1 MIVTGRVSRAI
12 ALAVAFLLLVAL
24 VVIAEIDQH
33 GQRQINRII
42 SLAQQRQVLL
52 VELLRE
58 LSDAEAGQRGLLLT
72 NDDKYL
78 QPYQAARDRVEPT
91 LDRLTNLFRDDD
103 RLIVSIEQ
111 RDLVRHLRVLV
122 GAKLG
127 ELAASLALRSSE
139 GTEQALALVRTDL
152 GSRTMSEIRDDTL
165 RLRDMEQDAISAA
178 LQRAARLQLFSR
190 ALMASV
196 VLLNI
201 ALLILAAALLAR
213 QARRRAEL
221 TEQLAT
227 ENEELERRVRR
238 RTAEL
243 SALSSHL
250 QQLSEKEKAALA
262 RELHDGLGGLLIAA
276 KMDVCWLQKR
286 LPNTNPD
293 IQSRWARVIK
303 ALEDGVDFKRR
314 IVENLR
320 PTLLDNIGLL
330 PALRWITQETCTRAG
345 LHYTEIYPEHEPRL
359 VEDAAIMAFR
369 LVQESLV
376 NIVKHARATRV
387 HVEVAIDAAELMIL
401 IEDNGTGIDSERR
414 EAVGSHGL
422 ATMRHRVRSF
432 GGTLDLES
440 PPQGGTRVRARIP
453 LAVIVQDPSPHAI
466 QPAANDY

>member
-1 MIVTGRVSRAI
+1 MLVSGRLSRAI
-12 ALAVAFLLLVAL
+12 ALAVAFLMLVAL
-24 VVIAEIDQH
+24 VVIAEINQD
-33 GQRQINRII
+33 GQQQINRII
-42 SLAQQRQVLL
+42 GLSQQRQVLL
-52 VELLRE
+52 VELLSA
-58 LSDAEAGQRGLLLT
+58 LSDAEAGQRGYLLT
-72 NDDKYL
+72 DDEKYL

-91 LDRLTNLFRDDD
+91 LNQLTNLFRDND
-103 RLIVSIEQ
+103 RLLVSIEQ
-111 RDLVRHLRVLV
+111 RDLLRHLRVLV

-127 ELAASLALRSSE
+127 ELAASLALHRSQGSDE
-139 GTEQALALVRTDL
+139 ALALVRIDL
-152 GSRTMSEIRDDTL
+152 GSRTMGEIRDEASKL
-165 RLRDMEQDAISAA
+165 RNMEHSAISVA
-178 LQRAARLQLFSR
+178 LARAARLQLVSR
-190 ALMASV
+190 ALMGAV
-196 VLLNI
+196 VVLNI
-201 ALLILAAALLAR
+201 ALLIFAAALWAR

-221 TEQLAT
+221 TARLAT

-262 RELHDGLGGLLIAA
+262 RELHDQLGGLLIAA

-286 LPNTNPD
+286 LPNASAD
-293 IQSRWARVIK
+293 IQSRWARAIK

-345 LHYTEIYPEHEPRL
+345 LHYTEIYPENEPRL
-359 VEDAAIMAFR
+359 VDDAAIMAFR

-387 HVEVAIDAAELMIL
+387 HVEVAVEAAELMIL
-401 IEDNGTGIDSERR
+401 IEDNGSGIDAELR
-414 EAVGSHGL
+414 EAAGSHGL

-432 GGTLDLES
+432 GGTLDIES

>member
-250 QQLSEKEKAALA
+250 QQLSEKEKASLA
-262 RELHDGLGGLLIAA
+262 RELHDELGGLLIAV
-276 KMDVCWLQKR
+276 KMDVSWLQKR
-286 LPNTNPD
+286 WPNSDPD
-293 IQSRWARVIK
+293 IHARWVRVLK
-303 ALEDGVDFKRR
+303 VLDDGVDFKRR
-314 IVENLR
+314 IVESLR
-320 PTLLDNIGLL
+320 PTLLDNMGLL
-330 PALRWITQETCTRAG
+330 PAVRWITQETCTRAG
-345 LHYTEIYPEHEPRL
+345 LQYTEIYPDHEPAL
-359 VEDAAIMAFR
+359 IDDAAIMSFR

-376 NIVKHARATRV
+376 NIVKHARATQV
-387 HVEVAIDAAELMIL
+387 HVQVVVQNDELMIL
-401 IEDNGTGIDSERR
+401 VEDNGSGIDADRR
-414 EAVGSHGL
+414 DAVGWRGL
-422 ATMRHRVRSF
+422 
-432 GGTLDLES
+432 GT
-440 PPQGGTRVRARIP
+440 
-453 LAVIVQDPSPHAI
+453 
-466 QPAANDY
+466 